1 MTKDEL
7 LNVPVVE
14 KEKKVKKEASDDA
27 FLSTFTNAEKK
38 IEEVVSKE
46 ENKVE
51 SVEVETVSETPKA
64 VDADGDFFIDEDPGL
79 FAEEM
84 KEETEDAI
92 EDNSE
97 TVTKEVKVETV
108 EEITTENVEKTK
120 EEAKVES
127 EDTGINSV
135 VKAAEEKV
143 AQKAQDDGKN
153 IELANNIVKES
164 KIEENRNLPA
174 DVKPYLEIIKEK
186 LKGAGRVVMNVLEMV
201 GDLVENIFK
210 KKN

>member
-14 KEKKVKKEASDDA
+14 KEKKVKKEVSDDA
-27 FLSTFTNAEKK
+27 LLSTFPTSEKN
-38 IEEVVSKE
+38 IEEVTS
-46 ENKVE
+46 KVE
-51 SVEVETVSETPKA
+51 SELVPEVVKS
-64 VDADGDFFIDEDPGL
+64 VDADGDFFVDDNPGL
-79 FAEEM
+79 LAAEI
-84 KEETEDAI
+84 KEETEKI
-92 EDNSE
+92 NKKEEVE
-97 TVTKEVKVETV
+97 TVKVEPDVETV
-108 EEITTENVEKTK
+108 KTEPVVEIK
-120 EEAKVES
+120 EEVKEEPIVS
-127 EDTGINSV
+127 EDAGINSV
-135 VKAAEEKV
+135 VKAAEEEV
-143 AQKAQDDGKN
+143 AQKVQEDGKN